1 MTCKYC
7 ELIHSLDDEYP
18 LRQATRDVASDYPRC
33 DWHWRFVCS
42 LCGKPRHFNG
52 ITWCDKTKQFICLS
66 CARSHRIIP
75 RTFWNWKLCYA
86 IECESCRRYHPA
98 LDYLEFLGKHPW
110 QLHPSM
116 QKLREGIDPEVKLP
130 ESKSIHVPLDK
141 AAVSEKQVS
150 HAWDELADKW
160 ISGYTEYGDMNREY
174 VIDPVIFRLLGS
186 INGLSILDAGCGGG
200 YLCRQLA
207 RKGAKVVGVDI
218 SKKFIEIAEKKEKED
233 PLNIKY
239 YAESLHNLP
248 MFKDKTFDI
257 IISNLVLMDVADL
270 DKAIKELRRVL
281 KKSGKLVFSIMH
293 PCFPSPTVHG
303 WMRKPRDSD
312 RKEDRLY
319 WMVDRYFDRTM
330 ETWQFY
336 DWPAAYSFHRPLSDY
351 MKMLLKNGF
360 VITDFEEPIP
370 SKKAIRE
377 HYREFGNEYD
387 RIPWFLII
395 GAKKE

>member
-1 MTCKYC
+1 
-7 ELIHSLDDEYP
+7 
-18 LRQATRDVASDYPRC
+18 
-33 DWHWRFVCS
+33 
-42 LCGKPRHFNG
+42 
-52 ITWCDKTKQFICLS
+52 
-66 CARSHRIIP
+66 
-75 RTFWNWKLCYA
+75 
-86 IECESCRRYHPA
+86 
-98 LDYLEFLGKHPW
+98 
-110 QLHPSM
+110 M

-218 SKKFIEIAEKKEKED
+218 SKKFIEIAEQKEKEN

-239 YAESLHNLP
+239 YAGSLHNLP

-270 DKAIKELRRVL
+270 NKAIKELRRVL
-281 KKSGKLVFSIMH
+281 KKSGKLIFSIMH
-293 PCFPSPTVHG
+293 PCFPSPTIHG
-303 WMRKPRDSD
+303 WMREPRDSD

-351 MKMLLKNGF
+351 MKVLLKNGLI
-360 VITDFEEPIP
+360 ITDFEEPTP

-377 HYREFGNEYD
+377 HYREFGDEYD